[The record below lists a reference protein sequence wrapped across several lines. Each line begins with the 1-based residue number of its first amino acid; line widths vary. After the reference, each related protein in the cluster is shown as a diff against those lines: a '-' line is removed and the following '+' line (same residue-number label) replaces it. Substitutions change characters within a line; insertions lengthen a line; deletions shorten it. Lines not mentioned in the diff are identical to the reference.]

1 MEMKEQISMKQSLY
15 KALKP
20 LYTELL
26 EQLSEEDKS
35 ITSPFCVQWG
45 KNFPTTLFS
54 GLLFVGRATNGYGT
68 DATKSVD
75 VLFDGEGDS
84 LGFARPN
91 QMSWLATSTT
101 NNNYNWRQSPFWK
114 LISKVSQ
121 DYTEGEWFNG
131 IAWSNLCKIAPS
143 EAGNP
148 SDSLYDAQLS
158 ACQKILKSEIK
169 ILSPKFVILLTGD
182 SWAKDFL
189 SYLDDKKTCSP
200 IDKVEWGN
208 NYTMEIYLINEVYF
222 LRTEH
227 PQGKPEQSHIEGIK
241 SIIEKY
247 K

>member
-20 LYTELL
+20 LYAELL
-26 EQLSEEDKS
+26 GQLSEEDKS
-35 ITSPFCVQWG
+35 TMCPFCMQWG
-45 KNFPTTLFS
+45 KDFPTNPSS
-54 GLLFVGRATNGYGT
+54 GLLFVGRATNGYST

-75 VLFDGEGDS
+75 VLFDGEGES
-84 LGFARPN
+84 LGFARPD
-91 QMSWLATSTT
+91 QMTWLETHSF
-101 NNNYNWRQSPFWK
+101 YNWRQSPFWRV
-114 LISKVSQ
+114 ISKVSQ

-148 SDSLYDAQLS
+148 SDRLYYAQLS
-158 ACQKILKSEIK
+158 ACQKILKSEIE
-169 ILSPKFVILLTGD
+169 ILSPKFVILLTGN

-189 SYLDDKKTCSP
+189 SYLDDKKTCSL

-208 NYTMEIYLINEVYF
+208 NYTMEIYLINGVYF

-227 PQGKPEQSHIEGIK
+227 PQGKPEQDHIEVIK
-241 SIIEKY
+241 LIIEKY

>member
-20 LYTELL
+20 LYAELL

-45 KNFPTTLFS
+45 KNFPTTQFS

-75 VLFDGEGDS
+75 VLFDGEEDS
-84 LGFARPN
+84 LGFARPD
-91 QMSWLATSTT
+91 QMTWLETHPS
-101 NNNYNWRQSPFWK
+101 YNWRQSPFWR

-121 DYTEGEWFNG
+121 DYTEGEWFDG

-143 EAGNP
+143 KAGNP
-148 SDSLYDAQLS
+148 SNSLYYAQLS
-158 ACQKILKSEIK
+158 ACQKILKSEIE
-169 ILSPKFVILLTGD
+169 ILSPKFVILLTGEN
-182 SWAKDFL
+182 WAKDFL
-189 SYLDDKKTCSP
+189 FYLNDKEVCFP
-200 IDKVEWGN
+200 IDKVEWEN
-208 NYTMEIYLINEVYF
+208 NYTIDIYLIKGVYF

-227 PQGKPEQSHIEGIK
+227 PQGKPEQGHIEVIK

>member
-54 GLLFVGRATNGYGT
+54 GLLFVGRAT

-101 NNNYNWRQSPFWK
+101 NNNYNWRQSPFWR

>member
-1 MEMKEQISMKQSLY
+1 MKEQISMKQSLY

-20 LYTELL
+20 LYAELL
-26 EQLSEEDKS
+26 GQLSEEDKL
-35 ITSPFCVQWG
+35 TMCPFCMQWG
-45 KNFPTTLFS
+45 KDFPTNPSS

-68 DATKSVD
+68 DATESVD

-91 QMSWLATSTT
+91 QMSWLATSD
-101 NNNYNWRQSPFWK
+101 YNWRQSPFWRV
-114 LISKVSQ
+114 ISKVSQ

-148 SDSLYDAQLS
+148 SDSLYYAQLS
-158 ACQKILKSEIK
+158 ACQKILKSEIE

-189 SYLDDKKTCSP
+189 SYLDDKEVCSP
-200 IDKVEWGN
+200 IDKVEWEN
-208 NYTMEIYLINEVYF
+208 NYTIDIYLIKGVYF

-227 PQGKPEQSHIEGIK
+227 PQGKPEQGHIEVIK

>member
-20 LYTELL
+20 LYAELL
-26 EQLSEEDKS
+26 GQLSEEDKLVV
-35 ITSPFCVQWG
+35 SPFFMQWG
-45 KNFPTTLFS
+45 KNFPTTSFS

-75 VLFDGEGDS
+75 VLFDGEGES
-84 LGFARPN
+84 LGFARPD
-91 QMSWLATSTT
+91 QMTWLETHSS
-101 NNNYNWRQSPFWK
+101 YNWRQSPFWRV
-114 LISKVSQ
+114 ISKVSQ
-121 DYTEGEWFNG
+121 DYTEGEWFDG

-148 SDSLYDAQLS
+148 SDSLYYAQLS
-158 ACQKILKSEIK
+158 ACQKILKSEIE

-227 PQGKPEQSHIEGIK
+227 PQGKPEQSHVEGIK